1 MDESIHVDNEKQT
14 HNRPPLNRLRI
25 AGEILAGATLC
36 VVALLA
42 VCGTGIVLFG
52 NFKTGSVG
60 QLKALG
66 FLALFVS
73 CFPPLY
79 VLGSAVG
86 VYLVGSIGKQKGS
99 LLATLGGGLFGG
111 IVIVILVFTGG
122 DGDKSVGTAEKIVIW
137 GFLSLIG
144 PVMATIGFNLTRRYK
159 KLPSPRP
166 V

>member
-1 MDESIHVDNEKQT
+1 MDEPMTADKKKQK
-14 HNRPPLNRLRI
+14 RQKPPLNRLRI

-36 VVALLA
+36 IVALLA

-60 QLKALG
+60 QLEALG

-73 CFPPLY
+73 VFPPLY

-99 LLATLGGGLFGG
+99 LLATLGGSLVGG

-122 DGDKSVGTAEKIVIW
+122 DGAKSIGTAEKVVIW

-144 PVMATIGFNLTRRYK
+144 PVMAAIGFNLTRRYK